1 MCSSSVDVRSERV
14 VPRPMP
20 RARQWTFPSVA
31 RIVIH
36 AVLIIGAFLSLFP
49 FLYMLLSSL
58 KTLYEATAFPPT
70 LIPKKWM
77 WSNYTEAWNAVPFG
91 PVVKAGGI
99 TKLRVDFWWLARVVV
114 NYLAAWV
121 VVSWLWQRVDYLRR
135 NTRVTIGILFVT
147 TLPATVA
154 LLLKIAEFVSLMG
167 QRGQFIPGYFLNT
180 IFVALIAVPTVL
192 ITSILAAYAFAR
204 MDFFGK
210 NVLFIVFL
218 STMMIPF
225 EAILIP
231 DFIIVTRTFGWYNTF
246 KALIIPFTVS
256 AFNIFLL
263 RQFFMTIPKDYYDA
277 ALLDGAGHLGFLR
290 YVVIPLSQAPLAV
303 VALFTFLGTWNS
315 FQWPLIVADQARHM
329 IQVGMSGFRTEGGSD
344 VQLIMAA
351 ATFTILPVVILY
363 FFTQRT
369 FIESVASTGLKG

>member
-1 MCSSSVDVRSERV
+1 MSSSVDVRSERV
-14 VPRPMP
+14 MP
-20 RARQWTFPSVA
+20 LPTTRAREWTFPSIS

-36 AVLIIGAFLSLFP
+36 TVLIVGAFLSLFP
-49 FLYMLLSSL
+49 FLYMVLSSF

-77 WSNYTEAWNAVPFG
+77 LSNYREAWDAVPFG
-91 PVVKAGGI
+91 PVVKVGGI
-99 TKLRVDFWWLARVVV
+99 EKLWVDFWWLVRIAV
-114 NYLAAWV
+114 NYLGVWV

-135 NTRVTIGILFVT
+135 NTRVTVGILFVA
-147 TLPATVA
+147 TLPATAA
-154 LLLKIAEFVSLMG
+154 LLLKISQFVSLINQG
-167 QRGQFIPGYFLNT
+167 GHFIPGYFLNT
-180 IFVALIAVPTVL
+180 IFVALVTVPTVL
-192 ITSILAAYAFAR
+192 ITSVLAAYAFAR

-210 NVLFIVFL
+210 NVLFILFL

-231 DFIIVTRTFGWYNTF
+231 DFIIVTRTFGWYDTY

-263 RQFFMTIPKDYYDA
+263 RQFFMAIPSDYYDA

-290 YVVIPLSQAPLAV
+290 YVVLPLSRAPLAV

-315 FQWPLIVADQARHM
+315 FQWPLIVADQAHHM